1 MQTHLQTA
9 VYICML
15 TNEIRH
21 KFEKGKI
28 LYIAERDEILL
39 KQERGPY
46 SMERLRAK
54 RGIFFFVPMLI
65 RLLPAGGTKKK
76 KDREKKSS
84 STMLLIGEIKERG

>member
-1 MQTHLQTA
+1 MNACMQTHLQTA

-54 RGIFFFVPMLI
+54 RGIFFFRSNVNKTFASG
-65 RLLPAGGTKKK
+65 RNKKK
-76 KDREKKSS
+76 KDREKKVQP
-84 STMLLIGEIKERG
+84 RCY

>member
-54 RGIFFFVPMLI
+54 RGFFFRSNVNKTFASG
-65 RLLPAGGTKKK
+65 RNKKK
-76 KDREKKSS
+76 KIERKKVQP
-84 STMLLIGEIKERG
+84 RCY

>member
-1 MQTHLQTA
+1 MNACMQTHLQTA

-54 RGIFFFVPMLI
+54 RGIFSFVPMLI

-76 KDREKKSS
+76 R
-84 STMLLIGEIKERG
+84 

>member
-1 MQTHLQTA
+1 MNACMQTQLETA

-39 KQERGPY
+39 EQERGLY
-46 SMERLRAK
+46 SMEGLRAK

-65 RLLPAGGTKKK
+65 RLLPAGGT
-76 KDREKKSS
+76 EK
-84 STMLLIGEIKERG
+84 R

>member
-54 RGIFFFVPMLI
+54 RGNFFSF
-65 RLLPAGGTKKK
+65 
-76 KDREKKSS
+76 
-84 STMLLIGEIKERG
+84 